1 MVTLTRSQVSLVLH
15 SRGVLVS
22 VAELALDECGTY
34 GASLFFFYRLSVA
47 GTVLQTILLLI
58 DILIDEQ

>member
-34 GASLFFFYRLSVA
+34 GASLFFYRLSVA
-47 GTVLQTILLLI
+47 GTVLQTVLWLI